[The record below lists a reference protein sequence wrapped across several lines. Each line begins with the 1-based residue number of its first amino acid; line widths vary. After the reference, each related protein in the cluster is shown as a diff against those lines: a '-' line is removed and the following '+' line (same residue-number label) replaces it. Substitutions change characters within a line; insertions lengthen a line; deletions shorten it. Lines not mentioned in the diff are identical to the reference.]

1 MAQRA
6 IMRKATWEDKFERKY
21 WTANNAKRSWIRWQK
36 QYNNKTFR
44 RLMKI
49 ELDKAKESNNYAI

>member
-6 IMRKATWEDKFERKY
+6 IMRKATYEDKFERKY

-36 QYNNKTFR
+36 QYNNKRFR
-44 RLMKI
+44 IISKCDLKQQLS
-49 ELDKAKESNNYAI
+49 EV